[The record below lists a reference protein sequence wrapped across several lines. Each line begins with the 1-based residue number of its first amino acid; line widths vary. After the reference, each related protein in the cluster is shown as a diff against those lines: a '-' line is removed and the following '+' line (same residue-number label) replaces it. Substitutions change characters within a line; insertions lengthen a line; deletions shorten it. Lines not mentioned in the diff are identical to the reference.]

1 MFAESSGSFV
11 RVPIRS
17 IQVVID
23 LEDPLSPE
31 LTLDDFVRTYGLS
44 PALPRYRILSVEVL
58 TCPEDQ
64 LPILASECGHCTR
77 FGTSRGV
84 QSKASGRHREAEA
97 ENTEQALHNKVEC

>member
-1 MFAESSGSFV
+1 MLAESSGSFV

-44 PALPRYRILSVEVL
+44 PALPRYRVLSVEVL

-77 FGTSRGV
+77 FVRRMDDV
-84 QSKASGRHREAEA
+84 AYFRRENSPES
-97 ENTEQALHNKVEC
+97 NMH

>member
-1 MFAESSGSFV
+1 LLAESSGSFV

-23 LEDPLSPE
+23 LEDPLTPE
-31 LTLDDFVRTYGLS
+31 LTLDDFVRTYRVT
-44 PALPRYRILSVEVL
+44 PASPRYRILSVEVL

-77 FGTSRGV
+77 FVRRMDDV
-84 QSKASGRHREAEA
+84 AYFRRE
-97 ENTEQALHNKVEC
+97 NSSDSIIH

>member
-17 IQVVID
+17 IQIVVD
-23 LEDPLSPE
+23 MEDPLTPE

-44 PALPRYRILSVEVL
+44 PALPRYRVLSVEVL

-77 FGTSRGV
+77 FVRRMDDV
-84 QSKASGRHREAEA
+84 AYFRRENLPES
-97 ENTEQALHNKVEC
+97 NMH